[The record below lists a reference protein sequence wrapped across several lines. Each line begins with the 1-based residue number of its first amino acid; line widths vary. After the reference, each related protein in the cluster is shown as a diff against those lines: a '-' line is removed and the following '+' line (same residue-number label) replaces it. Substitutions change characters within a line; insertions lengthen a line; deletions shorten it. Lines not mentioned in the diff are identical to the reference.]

1 MPAVTTSAP
10 TGAAANAL
18 PLFHLYGDPPDDQAF
33 DFIHVETISSR
44 SSIHDW
50 TIRAHRHRNLF
61 QILLIERGGGEMSF
75 DLAKLPFAAPAAI
88 LVPAAIAHGFRF
100 EPNVTDGWVVSF
112 TEDAAGA
119 FADRAGEALERLRS
133 LATQPIV
140 PIADEAERARFSA
153 LCKEL
158 FEEHSLAR
166 EGYRL
171 AMRGLLVLIAVGVA
185 RLAASRARTGV
196 VTLHPAD
203 ATVAKLRALVD
214 EHFRKE
220 RQLGFYAE
228 QLGMT
233 VDRLNDHVKRSTG
246 VTAGHLIRQRVL
258 TEAKRQLVFTTQPIH
273 DISEELAFADPS
285 HFARFFRKQTGTTPH
300 QFRDQRGG

>member
-1 MPAVTTSAP
+1 MTSAMS
-10 TGAAANAL
+10 NAL

-33 DFIHVETISSR
+33 DFIHVETIASR

-61 QILLIERGGGEMSF
+61 QILLIERGGGEMTF
-75 DLAKLPFAAPAAI
+75 DVAKLPFTAPAAI

-112 TEDAAGA
+112 TEDAASTLT
-119 FADRAGEALERLRS
+119 DRAGEALERLRG
-133 LATQPIV
+133 LAEQPIV
-140 PIADEAERARFSA
+140 QIGDEIERARLSA
-153 LCKEL
+153 LCAEL
-158 FEEHSLAR
+158 FEEHGLAR

-185 RLAASRARTGV
+185 RLAASRARTGT

-203 ATVAKLRALVD
+203 ATVAQLRALVD
-214 EHFRKE
+214 EFFRKE
-220 RQLGFYAE
+220 RLLGFYADK
-228 QLGMT
+228 LGMT

-246 VTAGHLIRQRVL
+246 VTAGHLVRQRVL

-300 QFRDQRGG
+300 EFRDQRGG

>member
-1 MPAVTTSAP
+1 MLAM
-10 TGAAANAL
+10 ANTL
-18 PLFHLYGDPPDDQAF
+18 PLFHLSGDPADDQAF
-33 DFIHVETISSR
+33 DFIHVETIASR

-61 QILLIERGGGEMSF
+61 QILLIERGGGEMTFDAAQLSF
-75 DLAKLPFAAPAAI
+75 TAPAAI
-88 LVPAAIAHGFRF
+88 LIPAAIAHGFRF
-100 EPNVTDGWVVSF
+100 ERDVTDGWVVSF

-119 FADRAGEALERLRS
+119 LTDRAGEALARLRT
-133 LATQPIV
+133 LAEQPIV
-140 PIADEAERARFSA
+140 PIGDETERRRLSA
-153 LCKEL
+153 LCAEL

-171 AMRGLLVLIAVGVA
+171 AMRGILVLIAVGVA
-185 RLAASRARTGV
+185 RLAASYARTGA
-196 VTLHPAD
+196 VTLRPAD
-203 ATVAKLRALVD
+203 ATVAQLRALVD
-214 EHFRKE
+214 EHFRRE
-220 RQLGFYAE
+220 RLLGFYAE
-228 QLGMT
+228 KIGMT
-233 VDRLNDHVKRSTG
+233 VDRLNDHVKRATG

-300 QFRDQRGG
+300 EFRDQPGARF